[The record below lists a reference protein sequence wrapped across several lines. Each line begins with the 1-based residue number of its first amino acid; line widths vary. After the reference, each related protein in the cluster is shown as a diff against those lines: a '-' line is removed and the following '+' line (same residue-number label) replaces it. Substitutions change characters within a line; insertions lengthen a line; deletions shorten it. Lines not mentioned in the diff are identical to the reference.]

1 MGMESVDNR
10 NGAKKNIV
18 TAKNFQLIGQ
28 GNWIT
33 LYLSCIHPL
42 FLIDILVMMIATVD
56 DDTTVDN
63 YRSLV
68 TLLLFLAYAINL
80 RWFPAAPV

>member
-1 MGMESVDNR
+1 MDIFERERLDVGMGMESVDNR

-33 LYLSCIHPL
+33 LYLSCY
-42 FLIDILVMMIATVD
+42 LIDTAFARTSS
-56 DDTTVDN
+56 
-63 YRSLV
+63 Y
-68 TLLLFLAYAINL
+68 
-80 RWFPAAPV
+80 